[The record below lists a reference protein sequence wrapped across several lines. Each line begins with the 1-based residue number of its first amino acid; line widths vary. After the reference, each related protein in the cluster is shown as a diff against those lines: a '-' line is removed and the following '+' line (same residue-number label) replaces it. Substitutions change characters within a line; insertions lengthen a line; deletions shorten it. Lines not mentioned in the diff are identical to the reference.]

1 MKKIVSLLLAVAL
14 LLSVPTA
21 VFAAEETQ
29 TITIEMKDSY
39 GDGWDNFKLKVC
51 LVNADETETVL
62 EQSITISSGSTNTY
76 SVTVAKDARVR
87 IYCQNVGSYS
97 SEHSF
102 VVKREGITIFSHE
115 QSDTPTSDQ
124 LFVTSDPINVRG
136 SVITHDID
144 PTYTVT
150 IPATVT
156 LGETASISAENV
168 VLAHGEYVE
177 VTLSATSGE
186 NNAFTL
192 QNEVGNVIT
201 YTVTAGGTQVSLGDS
216 VLAVYPGANPSGSTE
231 LAFALPQDLKYPGNY
246 TGTVTFTIAV
256 NTAVQ
261 TQ

>member
-1 MKKIVSLLLAVAL
+1 MKKILSLLLALAL

-21 VFAAEETQ
+21 VFAVEETQ

-39 GDGWDNFKLKVC
+39 GDGWDGFKLKVC
-51 LVNADETETVL
+51 LVNADDTETVL

-76 SVTVAKDARVR
+76 SVTVAKDACVR
-87 IYCQNVGSYS
+87 IYCQSVGSYS

-102 VVKREGITIFSHE
+102 IVKREGVTIFSHE

-144 PTYTVT
+144 PTFTVT

-156 LGETASISAENV
+156 LGEAATISAENV
-168 VLAHGEYVE
+168 VLAHGEQVE
-177 VTLSATSGE
+177 VSLA
-186 NNAFTL
+186 NANGFKVKTEQGAVL
-192 QNEVGNVIT
+192 T
-201 YTVTAGGTQVSLGDS
+201 YTVTKDKTAVNEGDAVLTVNPTSGKTGETTLKFVAPETAKFAGD
-216 VLAVYPGANPSGSTE
+216 
-231 LAFALPQDLKYPGNY
+231 Y

-256 NTAVQ
+256 NPAVNN
-261 TQ
+261 

>member
-1 MKKIVSLLLAVAL
+1 MKKIVFLLLAVAL

-51 LVNADETETVL
+51 LVNADETEKVL
-62 EQSITISSGSTNTY
+62 GQDITFRSGSANTY
-76 SVTVAKDARVR
+76 SVTVTKDARVR

-102 VVKREGITIFSHE
+102 VVKREGVTIFSHE
-115 QSDTPTSDQ
+115 QSDTPTIDQ

-144 PTYTVT
+144 PTFTVT

-156 LGETASISAENV
+156 LGEAATISAENV
-168 VLAHGEYVE
+168 VLAHGEQVE
-177 VTLSATSGE
+177 VSLA
-186 NNAFTL
+186 NANGFKVKTEQGAVL
-192 QNEVGNVIT
+192 T
-201 YTVTAGGTQVSLGDS
+201 YTVTKDETAVNEGDT
-216 VLAVYPGANPSGSTE
+216 VLTVNPTSGKTGETTLKFVAPGA
-231 LAFALPQDLKYPGNY
+231 AQFAGDY

-256 NTAVQ
+256 NSAENN
-261 TQ
+261 

>member
-1 MKKIVSLLLAVAL
+1 MKKIVFLLLAVAL

-51 LVNADETETVL
+51 LVNADETEKVL
-62 EQSITISSGSTNTY
+62 GQDITFSSGSANTY
-76 SVTVAKDARVR
+76 SVTVTKDARVR

-102 VVKREGITIFSHE
+102 VVKREGVTIFSHE

-136 SVITHDID
+136 SVITHDIA
-144 PTYTVT
+144 PTFTVT

-156 LGETASISAENV
+156 LGEAATISAENV
-168 VLAHGEYVE
+168 VLAHGEQVE
-177 VTLSATSGE
+177 VSLA
-186 NNAFTL
+186 NANGFKVKTEQGAVL
-192 QNEVGNVIT
+192 T
-201 YTVTAGGTQVSLGDS
+201 YTVTKDETAVNEGDT
-216 VLAVYPGANPSGSTE
+216 VLTVNPTSGKTGETTLKFVAPGA
-231 LAFALPQDLKYPGNY
+231 AQFAGDY

-256 NTAVQ
+256 NSAENN
-261 TQ
+261 